1 MNIFIH
7 KMDKAVVKSKGIRLT
22 VISLHI
28 HSRLHLP
35 RWISIQTDTASME

>member
-7 KMDKAVVKSKGIRLT
+7 KMDKAVVKSKGIRMT
-22 VISLHI
+22 VHI

-35 RWISIQTDTASME
+35 RWISIQTNTASME